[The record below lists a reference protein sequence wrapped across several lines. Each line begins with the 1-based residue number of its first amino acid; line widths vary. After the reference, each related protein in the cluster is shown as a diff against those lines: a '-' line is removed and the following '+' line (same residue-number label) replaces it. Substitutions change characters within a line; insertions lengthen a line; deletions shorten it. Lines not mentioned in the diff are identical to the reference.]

1 MHIIPDLW
9 PSLFLVLPFIVAFAG
24 LRLILWGPLNQ
35 YLDDREN
42 ATDGARK
49 EAEEFATQAEQR
61 AADLEAKLAKAHREI
76 VDLNTAARA
85 RALAKE
91 AEIVAAARAAAEE
104 RLGQAHQRI
113 ADERLQAKAELEVAA
128 RTLSS
133 DIVSTLLA

>member
-24 LRLILWGPLNQ
+24 LRAILWGPLNQ

-61 AADLEAKLAKAHREI
+61 ATDLEARLAQARREI
-76 VDLNTAARA
+76 LDLNTAARM
-85 RALAKE
+85 RAVGKE
-91 AEIVAAARAAAEE
+91 AEILAAARTAAEE
-104 RLGQAHQRI
+104 RLAEAHQRI
-113 ADERLQAKAELEVAA
+113 ADERLQAKAELEVSA
-128 RTLSS
+128 RSLSS